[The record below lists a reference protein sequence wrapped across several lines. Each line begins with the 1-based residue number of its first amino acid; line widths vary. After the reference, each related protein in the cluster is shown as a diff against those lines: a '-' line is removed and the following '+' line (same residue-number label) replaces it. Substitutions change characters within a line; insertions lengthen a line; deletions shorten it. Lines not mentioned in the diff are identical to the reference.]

1 MPDES
6 RSFSMRMGVSSI
18 AGAWM
23 ALMAVT
29 PAQVWSQA
37 ARVTRAEVIG
47 AEDARGKGPSGI
59 QPLVDGLEV
68 PSLRQLSIRAIGRLE
83 QPYLIAHIIPF
94 LDDPGLSATTAD
106 AIAQSMQGLK
116 AESMEKSERALVDS
130 VLQLLRDRA
139 TAEQDWSSK
148 GVIARS
154 IGRLP
159 YDGKQA
165 REAESAL
172 ISLAALDAERPE
184 AQPTLEGIAHGLYT
198 LARSRR
204 ETGDLSPAA
213 IEWLRRA
220 ATYRA
225 GSKADVQVRRPA
237 WLALNAAGGADRHT
251 VEAAV
256 SDPDAQVRRLA
267 VAALPNVE
275 DPAFL
280 RERLGRAARDP
291 DAMVRLE
298 WVRVYRQLAAA
309 TDCKPLLAAMA
320 DTVHHVRLAAI
331 DALGGPCPEGDTVIA
346 ALRRAIDSGPA
357 SVSRRTARGVS
368 WHARAH
374 ALTALARIEPET
386 ARELLR
392 RDSRHP
398 VWQVRMYV
406 ARGATVIKDSV
417 LLTSLALDEVG
428 SVREVAIQGLS
439 STLGHLPD
447 LAYVRALSSKDY
459 PVVLAA
465 ARALRGTRVRDSVVP
480 GLLDALERITREQ
493 RQTSRD
499 PRIEL
504 LARLRELADSQV
516 VPRLQPLLT
525 DMDEVV
531 ALEAA
536 SVMNQLTKSTRF
548 AIRPK
553 SVASAAP
560 PPVSAVRVRVTMSPA
575 TGGGAFDVLLDAER
589 APMTVARVSG
599 VDPEQVLRRTHVASR
614 GSELRGPGR
623 KPGHERIRRRRNV
636 PARRTEPR
644 APRPLHARRLDARP
658 RHGRCAVVHQPRRQ
672 LSPRPRLHGLRV
684 GRLPGSTWSTG
695 SSRGTSWRR

>member
-1 MPDES
+1 
-6 RSFSMRMGVSSI
+6 MGVSRF
-18 AGAWM
+18 AGAFFI
-23 ALMAVT
+23 ALTAVT
-29 PAQVWSQA
+29 PAHVLSQA
-37 ARVTRAEVIG
+37 ARVTRAEVIR
-47 AEDARGKGPSGI
+47 AEDARGKGASGI
-59 QPLVDGLEV
+59 KPLVDGLEV
-68 PSLRQLSIRAIGRLE
+68 PNLRQLSIRAIGRLE
-83 QPYLIAHIIPF
+83 QPYLVAHIIPF
-94 LDDPGLSATTAD
+94 LDDPRLSATTAD
-106 AIAQSMQGLK
+106 ALAQSLQGLK
-116 AESMEKSERALVDS
+116 AQTMEKSERGLVDS
-130 VLQLLRDRA
+130 VFQLLRDRA
-139 TAEQDWSSK
+139 VAEQDWTSK
-148 GVIARS
+148 AVIARS

-172 ISLAALDAERPE
+172 ISLADVEAERPE
-184 AQPTLEGIAHGLYT
+184 ALPTLEGIAHGLYT

-220 ATYRA
+220 ATYRP
-225 GSKADVQVRRPA
+225 GLRGDVQVRRPA
-237 WLALNAAGGADRHT
+237 WLALNAAGGADRQI
-251 VEAAV
+251 VEAAA
-256 SDPDAQVRRLA
+256 SDPDAQVRRLT
-267 VAALPNVE
+267 VAALPNV
-275 DPAFL
+275 DDAAFQ
-280 RERLGRAARDP
+280 RERLDRAAVDRDP
-291 DAMVRLE
+291 MVRLE

-331 DALGGPCPEGDTVIA
+331 DALGGPCPEGDSVIA

-357 SVSRRTARGVS
+357 GVTRRTARGVS

-374 ALTALARIEPET
+374 ALTALARIEPEA

-392 RDSRHP
+392 RDARHP

-406 ARGATVIKDSV
+406 ARGAMVIKDSV

-447 LAYVRALSSKDY
+447 LAYVRALRSKDY

-504 LARLRELADSQV
+504 LARVRELADSQV

-525 DMDEVV
+525 DADEVV
-531 ALEAA
+531 ASEAA
-536 SVMNQLTKSTRF
+536 SVMNQLTRSTRF
-548 AIRPK
+548 AAAPK
-553 SVASAAP
+553 KVASAVP
-560 PPVSAVRVRVTMSPA
+560 PPVGSVRVRVTMSPA
-575 TGGGAFDVLLDAER
+575 TGGGAFDVLLDAES
-589 APMTVARVSG
+589 APMTVARISQLIRNKYYDGLTWHRVVPNFVVQGGSPGMNEYVGDGPFLRDELGLAHHDRYTLGVSTRGRDTGDAQWFINLVDNYRLDHDYTVFAKVVSG
-599 VDPEQVLRRTHVASR
+599 FDVVD
-614 GSELRGPGR
+614 
-623 KPGHERIRRRRNV
+623 RILEGDVMATVRIV
-636 PARRTEPR
+636 PNR
-644 APRPLHARRLDARP
+644 
-658 RHGRCAVVHQPRRQ
+658 
-672 LSPRPRLHGLRV
+672 
-684 GRLPGSTWSTG
+684 
-695 SSRGTSWRR
+695 